1 MNIAA
6 KDIRRRVELEVL
18 PRVERPGRYSG
29 GELNSAR
36 AAGSDP
42 SALRVVLCF
51 PEVYEIG
58 MSNLGFMLLYHLL
71 NSLPG
76 VECERAFAP
85 WPDMERELSAHGLP
99 LYSLESFTPLSDFDI
114 VGFSL
119 SYEMTY
125 TNILTMLSL
134 GGVSRRSADR
144 SDAGPL
150 VIAGGVCACNP
161 EPLADFFDAFFI
173 GEAEEGIVDI
183 VEAARAAKAPGG
195 GKTALLNALA
205 DIPGVYVPSLCET
218 FSAPSGLTAVS
229 CGRRGGVKRRFPSDL
244 DSIQAPRAFI
254 VPGIE
259 AVHDRIQIEIF
270 RGCVQG
276 CRYCQ
281 AGMIYRP
288 HRERRVENLTR
299 NAQDLFEGMG
309 CDEISL
315 LSLNAPDYS
324 KMGELLD
331 SLTNFSAPRRVS
343 ISMPSTRV
351 DTFSGEVYAK
361 LREVRATG
369 LTLAPEAGSQRLRNV
384 INKRVTEEEIMET
397 VAGASR
403 AGWKKIKLYFMI
415 GLPTETEEDVREIAA
430 LVARMVETRGRSAS
444 RAKGKQVFTVS
455 VSNFIPKP
463 HTPFQWEPMESM
475 ESLIAKKRIL
485 RGLIDRRA
493 VKLDMHDVET
503 SYLEAALARGD
514 RRLGAVIERAWE
526 SGCRFDGW
534 SDMLKFD
541 AWTDA
546 FASSGLN
553 PDDFARATM
562 KPLSPTPWSHI
573 DCGVSEKYLFLERNK
588 ALLGETTPDCGP
600 RGGGCSGCG
609 LDCSSK

>member
-1 MNIAA
+1 MNDAA
-6 KDIRRRVELEVL
+6 KEIRRRVELEVL
-18 PRVERPGRYSG
+18 PRVERPGRYAG

-36 AAGSDP
+36 GCGSDP

-71 NSLPG
+71 NEIPG

-85 WPDMERELSAHGLP
+85 WPDMERELSERGLP
-99 LYSLESFTPLSDFDI
+99 LYSLESFTPLSEFDI
-114 VGFSL
+114 MGFSL

-134 GGVSRRSADR
+134 GGIGRRSADR
-144 SDAGPL
+144 VAAGPL

-183 VEAARAAKAPGG
+183 VEAARAAKGPGG
-195 GKTALLNALA
+195 GKPALLNALA
-205 DIPGVYVPSLCET
+205 DIPGVYVPALCET
-218 FSAPSGLTAVS
+218 FAAPSGLTAVS
-229 CGRRGGVKRRFPSDL
+229 CGARGNVKRRFPRDL
-244 DSIQAPRAFI
+244 DSIQAPRAFV

-288 HRERRVENLTR
+288 HRERGVGSLTR
-299 NAQDLFEGMG
+299 NAGDLFEGMG

-324 KMGELLD
+324 GMGELLD
-331 SLTNFSAPRRVS
+331 SLTGFAAPRRVS

-384 INKRVTEEEIMET
+384 INKRVTEEEIMNT
-397 VAGASR
+397 VASASR

-444 RAKGKQVFTVS
+444 RVKGKQVFTVS

-475 ESLIAKKRIL
+475 ESLIAKKRML

-546 FASSGLN
+546 FASAGLN
-553 PDDFARATM
+553 ADRYARAEM

-609 LDCSSK
+609 IDCSNT

>member
-1 MNIAA
+1 M
-6 KDIRRRVELEVL
+6 ELEVL
-18 PRVERPGRYSG
+18 PRVERPGRYAG

-36 AAGSDP
+36 GCGSDP

-71 NSLPG
+71 NGIPG

-85 WPDMERELSAHGLP
+85 WPDMERELSARGLP
-99 LYSLESFTPLSDFDI
+99 LYSLESFTPLSEFDI

-134 GGVSRRSADR
+134 GGVGRRTADR
-144 SDAGPL
+144 ANSGPL

-183 VEAARAAKAPGG
+183 VEAARASKKRDS
-195 GKTALLNALA
+195 GKSALLNALA

-218 FSAPSGLTAVS
+218 FTTPSGLAAVS
-229 CGRRGGVKRRFPSDL
+229 CGTRGNIKRRFPRDL
-244 DSIQAPRAFI
+244 DSIHAPPAFI

-288 HRERRVENLTR
+288 HRERGPRSLSR
-299 NAQDLFEGMG
+299 NARDLFDAMG

-324 KMGELLD
+324 DMGELLD
-331 SLTNFSAPRRVS
+331 SLSAFAAPRRVS

-351 DTFSGEVYAK
+351 DSFSEEVYAK

-384 INKRVTEEEIMET
+384 INKRVTEEDIMKT
-397 VAGASR
+397 VSAASR

-415 GLPTETEEDVREIAA
+415 GLPTETEEDVRGIAE

-444 RAKGKQVFTVS
+444 RVKGKQVFTVS

-463 HTPFQWEPMESM
+463 HTPFQWEPMDSM

-503 SYLEAALARGD
+503 SFLEAALARGD
-514 RRLGAVIERAWE
+514 RRLCSVIERAWL

-541 AWTDA
+541 AWTHA
-546 FASSGLN
+546 FASSDLN
-553 PDDFARATM
+553 PDLFARASM
-562 KPLSPTPWSHI
+562 QPLSPTPWSHI

-588 ALLGETTPDCGP
+588 ALRGETTPDCGP

-609 LDCSSK
+609 IDCSSK

>member
-1 MNIAA
+1 
-6 KDIRRRVELEVL
+6 VELEVL

>member
-1 MNIAA
+1 
-6 KDIRRRVELEVL
+6 VELEVL
-18 PRVERPGRYSG
+18 PRVERPGRYAG

-36 AAGSDP
+36 GCGSDP

-71 NSLPG
+71 NGIPG

-85 WPDMERELSAHGLP
+85 WPDMERELSARGLP
-99 LYSLESFTPLSDFDI
+99 LYSLESFTPLSEFDI

-134 GGVSRRSADR
+134 GGVGRRTADR
-144 SDAGPL
+144 ANSGPL

-183 VEAARAAKAPGG
+183 VEAARASKKRDS
-195 GKTALLNALA
+195 GKSALLNALA

-218 FSAPSGLTAVS
+218 FTTPSGLAAVS
-229 CGRRGGVKRRFPSDL
+229 CGTRGNIKRRFPRDL
-244 DSIQAPRAFI
+244 DSIHAPPAFI

-288 HRERRVENLTR
+288 HRERGPRSLSR
-299 NAQDLFEGMG
+299 NARDLFDAMG

-324 KMGELLD
+324 DMGELLD
-331 SLTNFSAPRRVS
+331 SLSAFAAPRRVS

-351 DTFSGEVYAK
+351 DSFSEEVYAK

-384 INKRVTEEEIMET
+384 INKRVTEEDIMKT
-397 VAGASR
+397 VSAASR

-415 GLPTETEEDVREIAA
+415 GLPTETEEDVRGIAE

-444 RAKGKQVFTVS
+444 RVKGKQVFTVS

-463 HTPFQWEPMESM
+463 HTPFQWEPMDSM

-503 SYLEAALARGD
+503 SFLEAALARGD
-514 RRLGAVIERAWE
+514 RRLCSVIERAWL

-541 AWTDA
+541 AWTHA
-546 FASSGLN
+546 FASSDLN
-553 PDDFARATM
+553 PDLFARASM
-562 KPLSPTPWSHI
+562 QPLSPTPWSHI

-588 ALLGETTPDCGP
+588 ALRGETTPDCGP

-609 LDCSSK
+609 IDCSSK